1 MNRSILIR
9 CVLRAV
15 TLICAAALCAAEGSV
30 HLRQL
35 DSGSHHLGFAGE
47 PEWQEFEGTTPEA
60 RSLGIKFAAH
70 ANARPA
76 TLLIRQRDVKLQ
88 WPVLLNGRRM
98 GWLEL
103 NEYPLVA
110 AIPLPAA
117 SLRDGD
123 NTLSILSPETADDI
137 VVSDVRLDS
146 RPPEEALH
154 ESTVR
159 VRVTQQDGSAVPC
172 RLTVVDAQGSL
183 APIHASPGQLLAV
196 RTGVVYTGD
205 GRAELGLPA
214 GDYTIYA
221 TRGFEYGVDARKLS
235 VAADSSVDV
244 ALRINREVP
253 TPGLIACDTHIHT
266 LTFSGHGDATLD
278 ERALTLASEGIELAI
293 ATEHNRFADYT
304 DAARRMNVAEYF
316 TCAIGNEVTTKS
328 GHFIA
333 FPAAATDAPVPDF
346 NLSDWPALMTSI
358 RAVPGVQLVVLNP
371 KRLRCIRPHTSRK
384 VKMNSNVCSL
394 DRRNCCCSCPEIQP

>member
-1 MNRSILIR
+1 MNRSFLRALRCVVGAIVLIR
-9 CVLRAV
+9 
-15 TLICAAALCAAEGSV
+15 TAALCAAEDSV

-35 DSGSHHLGFAGE
+35 DSGSHHLGVAGE

-60 RSLGIKFAAH
+60 RSLEIKFAVR

-76 TLLIRQRDVKLQ
+76 TLLIGQRDVKLK

-103 NEYPLVA
+103 NENPLVA

-117 SLRDGD
+117 ALRDGD

-159 VRVTQQDGSAVPC
+159 VRVTEQDGSAIPC
-172 RLTVVDAQGSL
+172 RLTVVDAQGCL
-183 APIHASPGQLLAV
+183 APIHASPGQSLAV

-221 TRGFEYGVDARKLS
+221 TRGFEYGVDARKIFGRGGQF
-235 VAADSSVDV
+235 VDV

-253 TPGLIACDTHIHT
+253 TYWADRVRYAHSHACLEWPRRRH
-266 LTFSGHGDATLD
+266 
-278 ERALTLASEGIELAI
+278 
-293 ATEHNRFADYT
+293 
-304 DAARRMNVAEYF
+304 AR
-316 TCAIGNEVTTKS
+316 
-328 GHFIA
+328 
-333 FPAAATDAPVPDF
+333 
-346 NLSDWPALMTSI
+346 
-358 RAVPGVQLVVLNP
+358 
-371 KRLRCIRPHTSRK
+371 
-384 VKMNSNVCSL
+384 
-394 DRRNCCCSCPEIQP
+394 